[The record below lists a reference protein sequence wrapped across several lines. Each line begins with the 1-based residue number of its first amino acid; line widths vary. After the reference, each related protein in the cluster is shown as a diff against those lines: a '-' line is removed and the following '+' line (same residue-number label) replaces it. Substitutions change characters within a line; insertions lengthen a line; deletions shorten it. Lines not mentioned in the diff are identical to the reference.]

1 MAMKNTTTIE
11 LYNSRVRDLM
21 SMEYRRVRK
30 ELNDLSAEEADL
42 YDKMNDVN
50 VAHVEYLKFTDQ
62 LEEIREEIGRK
73 KVEADTWDKAREICF
88 QVADEM
94 EEVK

>member
-21 SMEYRRVRK
+21 SMEYRRTRK
-30 ELNDLSAEEADL
+30 ELEELFNKEAEICRDMQDGLVTHQIWLKCAEDLENTRENIIRKKIEAD
-42 YDKMNDVN
+42 
-50 VAHVEYLKFTDQ
+50 
-62 LEEIREEIGRK
+62 I
-73 KVEADTWDKAREICF
+73 WDKAREICF

-94 EEVK
+94 EEGK

>member
-21 SMEYRRVRK
+21 SMEYRRTRK
-30 ELNDLSAEEADL
+30 ELEELYELEAD
-42 YDKMNDVN
+42 YIRKMQDPLTTH
-50 VAHVEYLKFTDQ
+50 AAYLEYADW
-62 LEEIREEIGRK
+62 LEKVREDIIRMK
-73 KVEADTWDKAREICF
+73 YEADTWDKAREICF